1 MKNRRFLANAKQA
14 SFFHG
19 GEGGFSYFVGEVDLN
34 AVIFKK
40 RLVERIARIEFLLQ
54 IGAKANR
61 NVSAFDTEG
70 NGIREAYPAKHEHL
84 FRRRK
89 MESSLDLRRRILA
102 LESKHTRTGLGAASA
117 HFFAKRKHL
126 AKILFELGT
135 GDKSS
140 LAALAVCNAHAAKGF
155 QSMACRHAADTHAFG
170 NFLFGGNGLAD
181 FECAGANLFQ
191 QALLD
196 LVVQRDDA
204 FSIESELAHGCSSC
218 IDDWTYIA
226 EGEWCQADFTDEAN
240 SFHFS
245 GDRRHQSQLEPVLQ
259 SRRKRAMSE
268 ALPIGEA
275 VLEVISNDGAKRYV
289 RVTQTPFFIGRGAE
303 TGNHLQ
309 LNDRRISR
317 NCAAIVSEANKFYI
331 EDRGQRRGLYVNGEK
346 VESRE
351 LQHGDAITFGL
362 EDSYEIIYRSSETSG
377 DDSIPMFLTRIE
389 HMTSTDQSSGGL
401 NKLNL
406 LLEATTLLHS
416 QLPLDSVLGKML
428 DHAISVTNADRGLL
442 LETNQAGQLGVR
454 LARRN
459 GGMRLPPESLSP
471 SQTAIQMALKQQAAV
486 ITEDLAQAE
495 MNLQEAQSIVSQGL
509 RSVVVIPLYSVTRAS
524 SDESL
529 VDVVR
534 GQFLGV
540 VYLDSRKPAA
550 FSRLDRQILD
560 ALAADAAGTL
570 DNARLVE
577 RERERQ
583 RLEQEINIAR
593 DIQQALLPRAL
604 RKYPYLD
611 VKGCNF
617 PCLSVGGDYFDVF
630 PMGDGRTAFLIA
642 DVSGKGLG
650 AALLTTMLQGALSGL
665 TLGYDPARVFTHINR
680 FLCDHAEVGR
690 YATMFFGVMDGG
702 GHMEFINAGHPSP
715 YLIRNGKAETP
726 FTEGSYPVGLVPEA
740 EYTAACLKLEPGDT
754 LVLFSDG
761 VTEAMD
767 PDDEMFGMPRLAEV
781 LNDKND
787 VPLDHL
793 QKCVLEAVENFVRGA
808 RQADDLTMLLVR
820 YQAASKDVMTDTDAP
835 STSSAVA

>member
-1 MKNRRFLANAKQA
+1 M
-14 SFFHG
+14 
-19 GEGGFSYFVGEVDLN
+19 
-34 AVIFKK
+34 
-40 RLVERIARIEFLLQ
+40 
-54 IGAKANR
+54 
-61 NVSAFDTEG
+61 
-70 NGIREAYPAKHEHL
+70 
-84 FRRRK
+84 
-89 MESSLDLRRRILA
+89 
-102 LESKHTRTGLGAASA
+102 LET
-117 HFFAKRKHL
+117 
-126 AKILFELGT
+126 
-135 GDKSS
+135 
-140 LAALAVCNAHAAKGF
+140 
-155 QSMACRHAADTHAFG
+155 
-170 NFLFGGNGLAD
+170 
-181 FECAGANLFQ
+181 
-191 QALLD
+191 
-196 LVVQRDDA
+196 
-204 FSIESELAHGCSSC
+204 
-218 IDDWTYIA
+218 
-226 EGEWCQADFTDEAN
+226 
-240 SFHFS
+240 
-245 GDRRHQSQLEPVLQ
+245 
-259 SRRKRAMSE
+259 
-268 ALPIGEA
+268 LPIGEA
-275 VLEVISNDGAKRYV
+275 VLEVLSNDGGKRYV

-317 NCAAIVSEANKFYI
+317 NCAAIVSEANHFYI

-346 VESRE
+346 TESRE
-351 LQHGDAITFGL
+351 LQPGDVITFGL
-362 EDSYEIIYRSSETSG
+362 EDSYQIIYRSSETSG
-377 DDSIPMFLTRIE
+377 DESIPMFLTRIE

-442 LETNQAGQLGVR
+442 LEANQAGQLSVR

-495 MNLQEAQSIVSQGL
+495 MDLQAAQSIVAQGL
-509 RSVVVIPLYSVTRAS
+509 RAVVVIPLYSVTRAS
-524 SDESL
+524 SDESI
-529 VDVVR
+529 VDVIR

-540 VYLDSRKPAA
+540 VYLDSRRPAA

-630 PMGDGRTAFLIA
+630 PMSDGRTAFLIA

-665 TLGYDPARVFTHINR
+665 TLGYDPARVFNHINR

-690 YATMFFGVMDGG
+690 YATIFFGVMDGI

-715 YLIRNGKAETP
+715 YLIRDGKAETP

-767 PDDEMFGMPRLAEV
+767 PDDEMFGMSRLADV

-787 VPLDHL
+787 VPLEHL
-793 QKCVLEAVENFVRGA
+793 QKCILEAVENFVRGA
-808 RQADDLTMLLVR
+808 RQADDVTMLLVR
-820 YQAASKDVMTDTDAP
+820 YQVAQKDALSDTDAP